1 MGNTFEVM
9 EWTTSFAF
17 FTLLV
22 QLFILVS
29 SSETTES
36 SSTLPPPDTQAGRC
50 SRNLHQTFDPLM
62 HNLIT
67 NIKLELASFQESQAS
82 QFQGF
87 FQGPQVMVTDQHEL
101 ATLVAEKLYQKVKED
116 LISSGTGIISQELT
130 ELTGMKDK
138 LEERLDV
145 IEETNSERFTSL
157 EETIEKNKP
166 NQVYFS
172 AYADEGGEV
181 VGDLK
186 FPKIIINLGDA
197 FDGSS
202 GTFTAPVKGVYTFSF
217 SGQQSAN
224 PTTASFDTVI
234 ELFVRKN
241 GATVFIITDDR
252 NNDGEKQKQQNI
264 NSMFSLELNENDTV
278 HLELATS
285 DDKLYANGSLR
296 LIFMGHLV
304 VAT

>member
-9 EWTTSFAF
+9 EWNTSFVF

-22 QLFILVS
+22 QLFMLVS

-130 ELTGMKDK
+130 QLTGMKDK

-157 EETIEKNKP
+157 EETIEENKVSNIRERLDTIEETLQKDKP

-181 VGDLK
+181 VGHLK
-186 FPKIIINLGDA
+186 FPKIVINLGDA

-202 GTFTAPVKGVYTFSF
+202 GNFTAPVKGVYTFSF
-217 SGQQSAN
+217 SGQ
-224 PTTASFDTVI
+224 
-234 ELFVRKN
+234 
-241 GATVFIITDDR
+241 
-252 NNDGEKQKQQNI
+252 
-264 NSMFSLELNENDTV
+264 
-278 HLELATS
+278 
-285 DDKLYANGSLR
+285 
-296 LIFMGHLV
+296 
-304 VAT
+304 

>member
-1 MGNTFEVM
+1 M
-9 EWTTSFAF
+9 EWNTSFVF

-22 QLFILVS
+22 QLFMLVS

-62 HNLIT
+62 QNLIT

-87 FQGPQVMVTDQHEL
+87 FQGPQVMITDQHEL

-130 ELTGMKDK
+130 QLTGMKDK

-157 EETIEKNKP
+157 EETIEENKVSNNNQLESLVETTASNSERLDSLKETDVSNIRERLDTIEETLQDKP

-172 AYADEGGEV
+172 AYADEGGE
-181 VGDLK
+181 
-186 FPKIIINLGDA
+186 
-197 FDGSS
+197 
-202 GTFTAPVKGVYTFSF
+202 
-217 SGQQSAN
+217 
-224 PTTASFDTVI
+224 
-234 ELFVRKN
+234 
-241 GATVFIITDDR
+241 
-252 NNDGEKQKQQNI
+252 
-264 NSMFSLELNENDTV
+264 
-278 HLELATS
+278 
-285 DDKLYANGSLR
+285 
-296 LIFMGHLV
+296 
-304 VAT
+304 